1 MVNYQKAK
9 VKITIT
15 QLSKLKSAIK
25 NGTAL
30 LKIIKKKF
38 QDDELPHELFLTTRQ
53 KTKITNAFANNIS
66 ADVKVSKAWISK
78 II

>member
-66 ADVKVSKAWISK
+66 ADVKVSKA
-78 II
+78 